1 VPRLF
6 LKLFGTFWLTTVLIL
21 TISIFVSFHLAR
33 DSMAARL
40 ADPREVDAALRE
52 VVATGGLDALR
63 AWVADEGNFLPG
75 QTVYVVDDT
84 GRELLGRPVTPYL
97 ESRLE
102 RIWHVIDELA
112 RKGRSY
118 DDRYRGFTPVLE
130 TADGSRW
137 LAIPGPTAPPPFGVL
152 SYGLRWVVL
161 AAAAATSLLT
171 FWLLSRS
178 LTRPAQRIA
187 DTVKRFAAGDMS
199 ARVGSAGSSRDEIGN
214 IARQFDSM
222 ASQLEAQF
230 DMRRELF
237 RNVSHELRAPLARL
251 QIATELLERK
261 PEQPEKQL
269 ARIRS
274 EIGVLDALTAQVLA
288 LASAMQSDCTRGRV
302 RLAGVLE
309 RVVDNAQLEA
319 GEKGVSIDHVTPDG
333 AIAVIADE
341 NLLASAIENVL
352 RNAVQAA
359 PSGGRVTVATQVSAD
374 ECTVTVTDDGG
385 GVPGDEVERIFE
397 PFYRLDTNRDG
408 SGIGLAITAR
418 VMQQIGGSVVA
429 RNAEGGGLAVS
440 MTMPLA
446 SAGPETVAS

>member
-1 VPRLF
+1 MPRLF

-21 TISIFVSFHLAR
+21 GISIFVSFHLAR

-40 ADPREVDAALRE
+40 ADPREVDATLRE
-52 VVATGGLDALR
+52 VVAAGGLDALR
-63 AWVADEGNFLPG
+63 TWVADEGNFLPG

-84 GRELLGRPVTPYL
+84 GHELLGRSVTPYL

-102 RIWHVIDELA
+102 RIWHMLDERA
-112 RKGRSY
+112 REGRPY

-152 SYGLRWVVL
+152 SYGIRWVVL

-178 LTRPAQRIA
+178 LTRPARHIA
-187 DTVKRFAAGDMS
+187 DTVERFAAGDMS

-230 DMRRELF
+230 EMRRELF

-261 PEQPEKQL
+261 PEQSGRQL
-269 ARIRS
+269 ERIRS
-274 EIGVLDALTAQVLA
+274 EIAVLDALTAQVLS
-288 LASAMQSDCTRGRV
+288 LASAMQGEGAERPVG
-302 RLAGVLE
+302 LAGVLE
-309 RVVDNAQLEA
+309 RVVDNATLEA
-319 GEKGVSIDHVTPDG
+319 EARSVTVDYTAPVDEV
-333 AIAVIADE
+333 AVVADE

-352 RNAVQAA
+352 RNAGQAA
-359 PSGGRVTVATQVSAD
+359 PSGGHVVVATQVSPD
-374 ECTVTVTDDGG
+374 RCTVTVTDDGD
-385 GVPGDEVERIFE
+385 GVPGDQVERIFE
-397 PFYRLDTNRDG
+397 PFYRLDTNREG

-418 VMQQIGGSVVA
+418 VMQQLGGSVVA
-429 RNAEGGGLAVS
+429 RNANGGGLSVS

-446 SAGPETVAS
+446 NS